1 MSIKNLIGE
10 TLEYIDI
17 DEDNNQILLTTKSG
31 KRIMIYHH
39 QDCCESV
46 RIVDTVGNWDNLI
59 GKVIID
65 TDEEII
71 SSSDK
76 DGYDSRTE
84 TNLTFKVDGDTV
96 ISKWIGESNGYY
108 SENVDVQEFSVS
120 ELLRYFG

>member
-1 MSIKNLIGE
+1 MNIKNLIGE

-31 KRIMIYHH
+31 KRIMIYHG
-39 QDCCESV
+39 QDCCENV
-46 RIVDTVGNWDNLI
+46 RIVDTIGNWNNLI

-71 SSSDK
+71 NSSDK

-84 TNLTFKVDGDTV
+84 TNLTFKVDSDTV

-108 SENVDVQEFSVS
+108 SENVDIQEFSVY
-120 ELLRYFG
+120 ELLKYFG